1 MNRQQKELVVSSL
14 RDSFL
19 QNKAAF
25 VVGFKGLT
33 VSQMRSLR
41 GELRQHGGTLK
52 VAKAS
57 LMRRAIVEID
67 GVNELSPFLKEQ
79 IGIVFSAKDS
89 SAVAKALQ
97 AFAKANPSLHLV
109 VGCMDSMLL
118 DKSSVERI
126 ASLPSREVMLAIAC
140 GTIKAPI
147 TGLVGTLSML
157 TMRLLWT
164 LKQIETKK
172 Q

>member
-1 MNRQQKELVVSSL
+1 MNRQEKELVVSSL

-33 VSQMRSLR
+33 VAQMQSLR

-57 LMRRAIVEID
+57 LMRRAIDEIN

-79 IGIVFSAKDS
+79 IGIVFSAQDS
-89 SAVAKALQ
+89 SAIAKALQ
-97 AFAKANPSLHLV
+97 AFAKTNPSLQLV
-109 VGCMDSMLL
+109 VGCMDSVVL
-118 DKSSVERI
+118 DKNSVERI
-126 ASLPSREVMLAIAC
+126 ASLPPREVLLAMTC
-140 GTIKAPI
+140 GTLKAPI
-147 TGLVGTLSML
+147 TGLVGTLSMI
-157 TMRLLWT
+157 TMRLLMT